1 MRGVDIEPREVKT
14 VLRESEWWKA
24 KRRVSRMDRDAMDE
38 DRSLREEER
47 EMVSV
52 ERWDMRGE
60 AVSRDVERSP

>member
-1 MRGVDIEPREVKT
+1 MRGVEIEPREVKT

-24 KRRVSRMDRDAMDE
+24 KRRVSRMDRDATDE

-52 ERWDMRGE
+52 ERWEMRGD
-60 AVSRDVERSP
+60 AASRDVERSP

>member
-1 MRGVDIEPREVKT
+1 ME
-14 VLRESEWWKA
+14 
-24 KRRVSRMDRDAMDE
+24 RDATEE

-47 EMVSV
+47 ELVSF

>member
-1 MRGVDIEPREVKT
+1 MRGVEIEPREVKT

-60 AVSRDVERSP
+60 AVSRCVERSP